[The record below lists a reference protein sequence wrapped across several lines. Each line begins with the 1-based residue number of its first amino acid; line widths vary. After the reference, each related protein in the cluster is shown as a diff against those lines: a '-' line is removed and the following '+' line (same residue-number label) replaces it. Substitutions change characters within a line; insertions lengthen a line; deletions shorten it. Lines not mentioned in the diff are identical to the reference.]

1 MCFWAWI
8 FKNLDTLERLHVDC
22 RLLNRQHQQI
32 CHWLQH
38 PSKATRQDVGIG
50 ITHLHDMWFCSKQKD
65 SFLVLF
71 FSSSFWIS
79 WAKINFQTYIYIY
92 IISIHMC
99 SSCFSSAFSQGPGS
113 SRQKAAGPF
122 VSAYKRPLKRLAF
135 PWKQEVNC
143 GKSIGPNKNA
153 PHSVVSSRFGMRNW
167 RVWGEFETTSGQ
179 NYLPLVVNGGL
190 EEEFFVFAK
199 NDMQDN
205 LNHRY
210 LGWYLELYWCCLMN

>member
-79 WAKINFQTYIYIY
+79 WAKINFQTYIYILY
-92 IISIHMC
+92 LYTCVHHV
-99 SSCFSSAFSQGPGS
+99 F
-113 SRQKAAGPF
+113 
-122 VSAYKRPLKRLAF
+122 L
-135 PWKQEVNC
+135 
-143 GKSIGPNKNA
+143 
-153 PHSVVSSRFGMRNW
+153 
-167 RVWGEFETTSGQ
+167 
-179 NYLPLVVNGGL
+179 LPLVKVQVRHVRRRLDLLFLRTNGPS
-190 EEEFFVFAK
+190 K
-199 NDMQDN
+199 
-205 LNHRY
+205 
-210 LGWYLELYWCCLMN
+210 GWPFPESRRSTVASPLDPTKTLPTPLWVHGSGWGTGESGGSLKPHPDRIICRW